1 MFIPCSHR
9 EARNSCGNVVAGT
22 IDADEHIYEDPEDIK
37 HFDIL
42 TASSIPSPH
51 DIGGNEG
58 AAASSNVHPQ
68 MKATKSDSSMSKN
81 QQLNSDKAGMRYISP
96 FPDFKQAVSFEMSAP
111 KPSLPP
117 VSETSAEMR
126 EMAEMQKQEE
136 DVPPSPVITTASN
149 GEKNLSSNSSP
160 QTESRYQNVTQAMQ
174 FLSTKAKGTEE
185 EEYIVMSPIPT
196 HATLMHTQ
204 AKSRNKLQRTATL

>member
-1 MFIPCSHR
+1 MALAICTTSVHSNISCSHR
-9 EARNSCGNVVAGT
+9 EARDSCVAGT

-42 TASSIPSPH
+42 TASNIPSPH

-58 AAASSNVHPQ
+58 VTASSNVHPQ
-68 MKATKSDSSMSKN
+68 MKSTKSGSSMSKS

-96 FPDFKQAVSFEMSAP
+96 FPDLKQAVSFEMSAP

-117 VSETSAEMR
+117 VTETSAEMR
-126 EMAEMQKQEE
+126 EMAEMQKQE
-136 DVPPSPVITTASN
+136 DVPPVIMTASN
-149 GEKNLSSNSSP
+149 GEKILSSNPSP

-185 EEYIVMSPIPT
+185 EEYIEMSPIPT
-196 HATLMHTQ
+196 HANTHAYTSQ
-204 AKSRNKLQRTATL
+204 KS